1 MICLTVS
8 LCSYNLSDGILR
20 DKLRGHP
27 LTIDGLSCR
36 RAIWDRLSLF
46 ERATAAARGAADA
59 AVRRYGDHPRSATAL
74 AHLGDAI
81 VKRGCLNEAIEAV
94 TAALAM
100 QVRVLGQRDA
110 ATGSSYRS
118 LAYLMLRSGQYDQAE
133 RFGRAALDTCAA
145 VADDEERSAR
155 VRDDLVSV
163 MIDARDI
170 VCQARHRQ
178 QSRSSVYVQLET
190 RLDVDQR
197 CRGPRRARKL
207 TSWDRSVAATWGKTA
222 AR

>member
-1 MICLTVS
+1 MVHYVV
-8 LCSYNLSDGILR
+8 LCSYNLSDGIVR
-20 DKLRGHP
+20 DKLQGHP

-74 AHLGDAI
+74 AHLGDAT

-100 QVRVLGQRDA
+100 RVRVLGQRDA
-110 ATGSSYRS
+110 ATGASYRT

-133 RFGRAALDTCAA
+133 RFGRAALDACDA
-145 VADDEERSAR
+145 VADDDDERGAR
-155 VRDDLVSV
+155 INDDVVSV
-163 MIDARDI
+163 MTDARDI
-170 VCQARHRQ
+170 VTQARYRQ

-190 RLDVDQR
+190 RIDVDQ
-197 CRGPRRARKL
+197 CLVPRRGRKI
-207 TSWDRSVAATWGKTA
+207 
-222 AR
+222 